1 MDRLTQFVQAIDSLL
16 KPLGFR
22 RRRHAWNRVAGNYV
36 DVIDL
41 QLSKSWTHVWVNLA
55 VGQDEIYRAFWGEGA
70 GSFVAE
76 YKGVVRERLGD
87 FATGRAERWEV
98 DDPAAPDEIARR
110 LADIGIPYLD
120 SMHSL
125 SAIEAHLAAKNR
137 LPPEA
142 IYLAHVRLMLGRR
155 SEACEALAECRR
167 RIAWAGESAWLE
179 RVDSLLQAHG
189 CSS

>member
-1 MDRLTQFVQAIDSLL
+1 MDRLAGFVKACDALL

-22 RRRHAWNRVAGNYV
+22 RRRHAWNRVVAEYT
-36 DVIDL
+36 DVVDL

-55 VGQDEIYRAFWGEGA
+55 VSHDEIYAACWGEGA

-76 YKGVVRERLGD
+76 YKGVVRAPLGLLANSRIPWD
-87 FATGRAERWEV
+87 V
-98 DDPAAPDEIARR
+98 DDVGAPDQVARQVV
-110 LADIGIPYLD
+110 AVGVPFLD

-125 SAIEAHLAAKNR
+125 EAVEGHLAAKNR

-155 SEACEALAECRR
+155 SDACEALAECRR
-167 RIAWAGESAWLE
+167 RIAWASEGGWLDQ
-179 RVDSLLQAHG
+179 VDSLLESHG
-189 CSS
+189 CV